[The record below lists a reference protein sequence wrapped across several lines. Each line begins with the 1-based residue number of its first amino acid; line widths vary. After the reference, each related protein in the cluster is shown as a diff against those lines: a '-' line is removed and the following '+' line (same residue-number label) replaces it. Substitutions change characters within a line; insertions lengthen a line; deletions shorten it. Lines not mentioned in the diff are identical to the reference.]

1 MSTMDKVVSLV
12 DDMASPELLSALH
25 ANMVAFWTPYGRSA
39 GCTLHA
45 TPSAVWFYTGV
56 QHPLFNGV
64 ISATLGPDEVE
75 ITRDALQAH
84 IKKCGAPALWWVGPR
99 SKPDDLGTRL
109 ERLGLQ
115 PAGEAP
121 GMAIDLASLPNDL
134 SAISG
139 FVVER
144 IEGPVRQAQWARIA
158 AVGTEASGAAVD
170 ALERIEATLADPQY
184 RAQHRYVGMLDGL
197 PVATSALVFGYGVAG
212 IYAVATLPAA
222 RNKGIGRAMTLSP
235 LLEARRLGYRVGILQ
250 ASSMGY
256 PIYKKMGF
264 GDVCTYWL
272 YMQS

>member
-1 MSTMDKVVSLV
+1 MALLV
-12 DDMASPELLSALH
+12 DDMASGELLPALD
-25 ANMVAFWTPYGRSA
+25 ANMVAFWTPYGRGA

-45 TPSAVWFYTGV
+45 TPGAVWFYTGV

-64 ISATLGPDEVE
+64 IRATLGPDEVE

-84 IKKCGAPALWWVGPR
+84 IKERGAPALWWVGPQ
-99 SKPDDLGTRL
+99 SKPDNLRTRL
-109 ERLGLQ
+109 ESLGLQ

-121 GMAIDLASLPNDL
+121 GMAVDLASLPDDL

-144 IEGPVRQAQWARIA
+144 VEGAAKQAQWARIA
-158 AVGTEASGAAVD
+158 AIGTEALDIAAS

-184 RAQHRYVGMLDGL
+184 RAQRRYVGVLDGV
-197 PVATSALVFGYGVAG
+197 PVATSALVLEHGVAG

-250 ASSMGY
+250 ASSMGH
-256 PIYKKMGF
+256 PIYKKTGF
-264 GDVCTYWL
+264 RDVCTYWL

>member
-1 MSTMDKVVSLV
+1 MDKAVSLV
-12 DDMASPELLSALH
+12 DDMASHELLPALH
-25 ANMVAFWTPYGRSA
+25 ANMVAFWTPYGRGA

-75 ITRDALQAH
+75 ITRNALQAH
-84 IKKCGAPALWWVGPR
+84 IKERGAPALWWVGPQ
-99 SKPDDLGTRL
+99 SQPSDLRTRL
-109 ERLGLQ
+109 EGLGLQ

-121 GMAIDLASLPNDL
+121 GMAVDLASLPNDP

-144 IEGPVRQAQWARIA
+144 IESTVKQAQWARIA
-158 AVGTEASGAAVD
+158 GTGTEAPDIAVD

-184 RAQHRYVGMLDGL
+184 LAQRRYIGVLDGV
-197 PVATSALVFGYGVAG
+197 PVATSALVLEHGVAG

-222 RNKGIGRAMTLSP
+222 RNKGIGQAMTLLP

-264 GDVCTYWL
+264 RDVCTYWL